1 MCPAVT
7 MKRADRKHFQ
17 TKEIIWDPSFPFL
30 GKFSGRKFNSIW
42 NFSFQSFKRPELRM
56 KLLDLWW
63 DVVEQKFNT
72 ILFADFNATCIDL
85 NISDNCMLL
94 TGYMALYKVTID
106 QLSR

>member
-1 MCPAVT
+1 
-7 MKRADRKHFQ
+7 
-17 TKEIIWDPSFPFL
+17 
-30 GKFSGRKFNSIW
+30 
-42 NFSFQSFKRPELRM
+42 M

-63 DVVEQKFNT
+63 DVVEKNFNT
-72 ILFADFNATCIDL
+72 IFLADFNATCIDL